1 MNDQLTSSRTDLD
14 LTSGSI
20 TKNIFKLAWPVM
32 GSMLIETLRTIANA
46 FWVGKLGAV
55 ALAAIISSAFLIWI
69 IYSFISTISV
79 GVVAMVSRFVGAKDK
94 EKATYVSRQAY
105 LFSIFSS
112 LILMIAGITLTP
124 FVFGLMGT
132 EADVTQ
138 IGIGYLRIIFLG
150 SISFFLIDVFS
161 SIFRA
166 SGDTKRPLWVTLFS
180 LSFNIILDPFL
191 IFGWGPFPRLETN
204 GAAIATVI
212 SQSLGVFI
220 FFYLIKKGKL
230 IFRFS
235 LKPAFN
241 IDLSIIRR
249 IIRIGIPLSISGIV
263 FSIVYLF
270 INRIV
275 AYFGTESIAALGI
288 GNRMESLSYL
298 SCFGFS
304 IAAATLVGQN
314 LGAGKPERA
323 GRSAWSTVYIVTFIT
338 GIIAIMFLSFP
349 KAISSFFITDPVVI
363 PIAVNYLKILALSQ
377 IFMAWEIVLEG
388 AFSGAGDTLPPM
400 IVSLPGSVLR
410 IPIAYLL
417 AITLGLGVNG
427 VWWAISLTS
436 IAKGTVLVFW
446 FRQGKWKKRQI

>member
-1 MNDQLTSSRTDLD
+1 MNDYPNSPKANYD

-20 TKNIFKLAWPVM
+20 TGNIFKLAWPVM

-55 ALAAIISSAFLIWI
+55 ALAAVISSAFMIWI
-69 IYSFISTISV
+69 IYSLISTVSV
-79 GVVAMVSRFVGAKDK
+79 GVVAMISRFVGAKDK
-94 EKATYVSRQAY
+94 ENATYVSRQAY

-112 LILMIAGITLTP
+112 LTLVIAGIALTP
-124 FVFGLMGT
+124 YIFSLMGT
-132 EADVTQ
+132 EALVTQ
-138 IGIGYLRIIFLG
+138 AGIRYLRIIFLG
-150 SISFFLIDVFS
+150 STFFFLIDVFS

-180 LSFNIILDPFL
+180 LGFNIVLDPFL
-191 IFGWGPFPRLETN
+191 IFGWGPFPRLETS
-204 GAAIATVI
+204 GAATATII
-212 SQSLGVFI
+212 SQCLGVI
-220 FFYLIKKGKL
+220 VFFYLIKRGKL
-230 IFRFS
+230 LFKFS
-235 LKPAFN
+235 LKPSLN
-241 IDLSIIRR
+241 IDFSIIRR
-249 IIRIGIPLSISGIV
+249 IVRIGIPLSIAGIV

-275 AYFGTESIAALGI
+275 AHFGTESIAALGI

-323 GRSAWSTVYIVTFIT
+323 SKSAWRTIYITTFIT
-338 GIIAIMFLSFP
+338 GFISILFLSFP
-349 KAISSFFITDPVVI
+349 KAISSFFITDPKVV
-363 PIAVNYLKILALSQ
+363 PIAISYLKILSISQ

-400 IVSLPGSVLR
+400 IVSLPGSILR

-427 VWWAISLTS
+427 VWWAITLTS
-436 IAKGTVLVFW
+436 IVKGTVLVFW
-446 FRQGKWKKRQI
+446 FRWGKWKKRQI